1 MGGQRYLLYIHTLL
15 SSCCF
20 HDFTFRRKVSVR
32 VKTSCC
38 PVYRPCDQDS
48 LTTVC
53 STDIFVPWMIL
64 SNRLTRSQ
72 KTDTLYP
79 DLPLVYVL
87 CCRKVW
93 SLWNSVCECV
103 RHPSN
108 HVWWVFYLDWVEIIS
123 RPHVTT
129 LSSMVLFAASAF
141 LSFLFLHPFS
151 SFPPSLPKFSFL
163 NLFHFPCSPCL
174 THSCFPS
181 VSSLVLLFF
190 LSFPSF
196 HFLLFFI
203 FVVHVH
209 WQKTG
214 YFILFYSSSL
224 SFCLFSPTSFLSF
237 TSVLWSL
244 VLLYSCCFPSL
255 RNVRTWLAPLKRWRW
270 SSLLCYKNRI
280 CDKLFNFLNWIVLT
294 MPSLRSYY

>member
-1 MGGQRYLLYIHTLL
+1 
-15 SSCCF
+15 
-20 HDFTFRRKVSVR
+20 
-32 VKTSCC
+32 
-38 PVYRPCDQDS
+38 
-48 LTTVC
+48 
-53 STDIFVPWMIL
+53 MIL

-108 HVWWVFYLDWVEIIS
+108 HVWWVFYLDTPLHDDSLVDG
-123 RPHVTT
+123 
-129 LSSMVLFAASAF
+129 
-141 LSFLFLHPFS
+141 SFCCFRFSFFPFS
-151 SFPPSLPKFSFL
+151 SSFLIFSSLPALVFILK
-163 NLFHFPCSPCL
+163 
-174 THSCFPS
+174 
-181 VSSLVLLFF
+181 SLSFF
-190 LSFPSF
+190 LFSMPHALMFSICFLSGSSVLSLISFFPFSP
-196 HFLLFFI
+196 FLYPRCTCTLTKN
-203 FVVHVH
+203 
-209 WQKTG
+209 W
-214 YFILFYSSSL
+214 LFYSSSL

-270 SSLLCYKNRI
+270 SSLLCYKNCI